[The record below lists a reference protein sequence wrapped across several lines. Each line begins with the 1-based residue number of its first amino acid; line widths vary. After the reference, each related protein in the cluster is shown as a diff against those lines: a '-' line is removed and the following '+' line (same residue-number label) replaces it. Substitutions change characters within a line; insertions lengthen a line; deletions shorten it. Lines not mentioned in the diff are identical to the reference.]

1 MSSWQEFLE
10 LLIARIV
17 CDLLERGIERTP
29 EEVTDAFA
37 FALLDV
43 AAFADKAQR
52 KEFSLRP
59 LRQLRSDQRRIHRT
73 ARNTCER
80 RRGVSVSSRWR

>member
-1 MSSWQEFLE
+1 
-10 LLIARIV
+10 
-17 CDLLERGIERTP
+17 
-29 EEVTDAFA
+29 
-37 FALLDV
+37 V